1 MRLEKIGTD
10 RLKEAERI
18 SSIAFTYPYNEPA
31 PSEENRSV
39 EDTMLNS
46 ERWGMIDEKTD
57 RLMGGMI
64 LLSHLSE
71 NNNTPQLAYHAVCE
85 ELRGE
90 GIRPGED
97 VYVGL
102 LRQDQPSSVFELE
115 CE

>member
-57 RLMGGMI
+57 RIMGGMI
-64 LLSHLSE
+64 LLDYR
-71 NNNTPQLAYHAVCE
+71 TRV
-85 ELRGE
+85 GE
-90 GIRPGED
+90 KWLPLTGIGGVATLPEYR
-97 VYVGL
+97 
-102 LRQDQPSSVFELE
+102 R
-115 CE
+115 

>member
-1 MRLEKIGTD
+1 
-10 RLKEAERI
+10 
-18 SSIAFTYPYNEPA
+18 
-31 PSEENRSV
+31 
-39 EDTMLNS
+39 
-46 ERWGMIDEKTD
+46 
-57 RLMGGMI
+57 MI